1 METENTVALSNRNG
15 IQTFVQNVEF
25 DRDGRHYDEPCLL
38 MCRGFMGVKN
48 MFVFP
53 LCDAWTV
60 REPDFFKATMQ
71 DAAATLF
78 VSPTKNDEHVVGDMI
93 LHDIDTI
100 IAWRPDDDATHDHAL
115 MRKEVERSG
124 MFLQVNGQTLV
135 DAR

>member
-1 METENTVALSNRNG
+1 MTISKKPNSVSKTLGSFKFPRPTKVAWFAT
-15 IQTFVQNVEF
+15 IMPE
-25 DRDGRHYDEPCLL
+25 
-38 MCRGFMGVKN
+38 
-48 MFVFP
+48 
-53 LCDAWTV
+53 
-60 REPDFFKATMQ
+60 FFKATMQ

-115 MRKEVERSG
+115 MKKEVERTG

>member
-1 METENTVALSNRNG
+1 
-15 IQTFVQNVEF
+15 
-25 DRDGRHYDEPCLL
+25 
-38 MCRGFMGVKN
+38 MCRGFMGVRN

-115 MRKEVERSG
+115 MKKEVERTG